1 MKRDKEPPQV
11 VYIRMQQH
19 DAIGESIY
27 LDCNTTPEGCVP
39 LCFAPREGSVL
50 VGIYERTGL
59 LTVTANLT
67 VSKGDHPTIK
77 IPPKTP
83 KCLPDGPI
91 NPPPPE
97 AVFVALSESEMDDG
111 TTCSHLS
118 ASRSPRRLIC
128 DWDANTQASS
138 VVGVYKRTGCLT
150 LTTTISVK

>member
-27 LDCNTTPEGCVP
+27 LDCNTTPEGCMP
-39 LCFAPREGSVL
+39 ISPREGSVL
-50 VGIYERTGL
+50 VGVYERTGL
-59 LTVTANLT
+59 LTVTTNLSVT
-67 VSKGDHPTIK
+67 KGDHPAIIK
-77 IPPKTP
+77 PPKTP
-83 KCLPDGPI
+83 KYLPKGPI
-91 NPPPPE
+91 NPLPPD
-97 AVFVALSESEMDDG
+97 AVFVAVSEEDSDYDG
-111 TTCSHLS
+111 TPYQHLS
-118 ASRSPRRLIC
+118 ASLSPRRLIC

>member
-19 DAIGESIY
+19 DAVGESIY
-27 LDCNTTPEGCVP
+27 LDCNTTPEGCMP

-67 VSKGDHPTIK
+67 VTKGDHPAIIK
-77 IPPKTP
+77 PPKIH
-83 KCLPDGPI
+83 KHLPNGAI

-97 AVFVALSESEMDDG
+97 AVFVAVSESEDDG
-111 TTCSHLS
+111 SLYQHLS
-118 ASRSPRRLIC
+118 ASLSPRRLIC